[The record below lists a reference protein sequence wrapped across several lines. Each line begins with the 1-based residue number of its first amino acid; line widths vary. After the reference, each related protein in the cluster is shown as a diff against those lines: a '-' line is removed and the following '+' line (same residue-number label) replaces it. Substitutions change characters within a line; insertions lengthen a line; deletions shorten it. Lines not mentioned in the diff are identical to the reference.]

1 AENPADID
9 VNYYLAELGA
19 THTFIDSPI
28 ESVTVKGSYEVL
40 EGDGGEPVSGC
51 CGGRVA
57 RAFQTPL
64 GTNHAFQGWA
74 DRFLITP
81 ADGIEDLFVTLQMK
95 VWGANF
101 MAARHD
107 FSANA
112 EDYHY
117 GTEWDLLLERP
128 IATNFLVGIKYAY
141 YDASGDALN
150 KLRNSISGQAF
161 DLEKAWAY
169 VQFKF

>member
-1 AENPADID
+1 MDYADNPADIT
-9 VNYYLAELGA
+9 VNYYSVELGA
-19 THTFIDSPI
+19 THTFIDNPI
-28 ESVTVKGSYEVL
+28 ESITVKGSYEVL
-40 EGDGGEPVSGC
+40 EGDGPELVSGC

-101 MAARHD
+101 HGHVAR
-107 FSANA
+107 
-112 EDYHY
+112 
-117 GTEWDLLLERP
+117 
-128 IATNFLVGIKYAY
+128 LVG
-141 YDASGDALN
+141 
-150 KLRNSISGQAF
+150 
-161 DLEKAWAY
+161 E
-169 VQFKF
+169 